1 MKTVKKAISILLT
14 VVMLSTS
21 LVFTLPTS
29 SAAAYPDNLYNGSAK
44 VNYTSADAQ
53 SGKYLVEIDAVKY
66 NPNVSAT
73 PEAIA
78 SEAGDVIITYRP
90 DNGTAPEV
98 TARFEDVIEA
108 NAFNY
113 AGEGTF
119 SYYAILEGFP
129 QKATVSVKKTNLAQN
144 DSGLY
149 AALKI
154 WNADI
159 GSFENIFDFTKI
171 ERFNGKDTSGLMF
184 SNVSSLLQYYPYA
197 KQGGTSG
204 SNLTLPAGLTPTQAE
219 QLFSVTDQW
228 GVTMMAPKIAYTP
241 VAGLTFSQNKN
252 VMTVKGTGD
261 ANNPAASSRTVQL
274 TATYDTLNNAVAN
287 TYSVSRSFTV
297 NNSSTLTF
305 APTYA
310 NREKAGLGI
319 SFKTSAGAADQF
331 PLNSSY
337 KATTTNYVV
346 LKNNASRTATVHLST
361 ASGDKIRIAQETDT
375 IAAGESKSYQ
385 LLDLA
390 AASANYN
397 ADTTVTYTLDG
408 LYDAA
413 TGTPAQLTAGA
424 TIPYIYNKTTT
435 PDVTMEDYNI
445 WPSYTNK
452 VYVKY
457 QSTAGVLDKISSKAD
472 GNVSYLK
479 ANFYID
485 TDKYPTY
492 QSAGL
497 GFYAE
502 PKNDYKDYYFQ
513 PDESDAGYYVQRGD
527 YESAGT
533 FGFSSSAST
542 HTSRYCEKINIK
554 INGGKSIPFYGTIFK
569 GSNTKD
575 SPAEIYFDG
584 DQDNDDGLDFL
595 LDKGVDNSA
604 YLNSNLYIYAYS
616 KNALRSDLNNRA
628 NFLSCYYDADTWTAY
643 ASMGD
648 SALRN
653 AQLQL
658 GTDVTSQYKINQAK
672 NAFDSAQAN
681 LKNAPDNGN
690 YSLIH
695 NKHVGDIGSVTE
707 ATAIDFYVF
716 DVGASNVLKFY
727 GDYANACNKHSD
739 AYTPVM
745 SASGTYE
752 HTYDYWNIDFSSL
765 TAALEN
771 YAAVA
776 PKGQFINVDDAVG
789 AELMAARN
797 VDTTS
802 ATAKPD
808 KQADVDNIVN
818 ELNNAMR
825 DLVYTS
831 FTMSVEH
838 KMLSPNGKEEI
849 NNEYVQTYVEEYNR
863 STTYGEV
870 MDGTANLDDGT
881 YTVKDHHYEPQPDP
895 TFLQYSSSHYS
906 QGVSSEYVCTADK
919 EIYTIYYA
927 KQIED
932 STLRDQ
938 LAYIEENFDNWGGQ
952 YTDISLNAFAA
963 WYDENMGDGSFTKI
977 YSVFDVEEYN
987 AVLAEFREAYNMLDP
1002 IATEE
1007 QLENVEQFMADYEM
1021 LTDFRDAFC
1030 NASAL
1035 LSDYAN
1041 AYATAGELI
1050 EYSKEDNAG
1059 QKAAAAMLNSVSGF
1073 ELVYHSEGAHKVL
1086 NAPKDGIDGT
1096 FYASCPNCG
1105 AVIASGALAAPKFNA
1120 FIHPAYDYSNRG
1132 AGLKI
1137 SREQLHEDMQYMRF
1151 AASCNVPKGA
1161 TVKDFGFVYTQTK
1174 YLNSGMEPTDNT
1186 PVNVD
1191 LLVDGGMYVYKKSM
1205 IDGNYTKR
1213 EQADKDVYTFNLLLN
1228 VDKANWSIHYAA
1240 RSYVTYEIDGM
1251 EVTVYDSTYSSRAV
1265 TNIAALVAA
1274 NKRELPETRAYIA
1287 EKFGL

>member
-1 MKTVKKAISILLT
+1 MKTVKKALSILLT

-29 SAAAYPDNLYNGSAK
+29 TAAAYPDNLYNGSTK
-44 VNYTSADAQ
+44 VSYTSADAQ
-53 SGKYLVEIDAVKY
+53 QGKYLVEIDAVKY
-66 NPNVSAT
+66 NSNVSIT
-73 PEAIA
+73 PEAIT
-78 SEAGDVIITYRP
+78 SEAGDIIITYRP

-98 TARFEDVIEA
+98 TTRFEDVIAA

-119 SYYAILEGFP
+119 SYYVILEGFP
-129 QKATVSVKKTNLAQN
+129 QKATVSVKKTNVDQN
-144 DSGLY
+144 GTGLY

-171 ERFNGKDTSGLMF
+171 ERVNGQDTSGLIF

-197 KQGGTSG
+197 KQGDTSG
-204 SNLTLPAGLTPTQAE
+204 SNLVLPTGLDATQAN
-219 QLFSVTDQW
+219 QTFSVTDQW
-228 GVTMMAPKIAYTP
+228 GVTMMAPKTEYTP
-241 VAGLTFSQNKN
+241 VTGLTFSQNKN

-261 ANNPAASSRTVQL
+261 ANNPAASSRTVKL
-274 TATYDTLNNAVAN
+274 KATYDTLNTAVSN
-287 TYSVSRSFTV
+287 NYSVTRTFTV
-297 NNSSTLTF
+297 TNSSNLTF

-319 SFKTSAGAADQF
+319 SFKTSAGAVDKF
-331 PLNSSY
+331 PLNASY

-346 LKNNASRTATVHLST
+346 LKNNASRTATVNLST
-361 ASGDKIRIAQETDT
+361 ATGDKLRIAQETDT

-385 LLDLA
+385 LLDLN
-390 AASANYN
+390 AASENYN
-397 ADTTVTYTLDG
+397 ADITVSYTLDG

-435 PDVTMEDYNI
+435 PDVTMEDSNT

-472 GNVSYLK
+472 GNLSYLQ

-513 PDESDAGYYVQRGD
+513 PNEGDAGYYVQRGD

-616 KNALRSDLNNRA
+616 KNALRNGINSRA
-628 NFLSCYYDADTWTAY
+628 NFLSCYYDAEKWTAY
-643 ASMGD
+643 GSMGS
-648 SALRN
+648 SALKN
-653 AQLQL
+653 AQIEL
-658 GTDVTSQYKINQAK
+658 GKDVTSQYKINQAK
-672 NAFDSAQAN
+672 SAFDTAQSA
-681 LKNAPDNGN
+681 LKNAPANGN

-695 NKHVGDIGSVTE
+695 NKHTGDITSAIE
-707 ATAIDFYVF
+707 ATSVDFYLF
-716 DVGASNVLKFY
+716 DKGATNVLKFY
-727 GDYANACNKHSD
+727 SAYANDCNKHSD
-739 AYTPVM
+739 AFAPTM
-745 SASGTYE
+745 SASGAYE
-752 HTYDYWNIDFSSL
+752 HTYDYWNIDFSGL

-771 YAAVA
+771 YNTVA
-776 PKGQFINVDDAVG
+776 PEGQFINVDDAVG
-789 AELMAARN
+789 AELFAAKS
-797 VDTTS
+797 VDMTAATS
-802 ATAKPD
+802 KPD
-808 KQADVDNIVN
+808 KQADVDTIVN
-818 ELNNAMR
+818 NLNNAMR

-849 NNEYVQTYVEEYNR
+849 NNEYVQTYVEKYNR

-881 YTVKDHHYEPQPDP
+881 YTVMGHHYEPQPDP
-895 TFLQYSSSHYS
+895 TFLQYSSKHYS
-906 QGVSSEYVCTADK
+906 QGVSSEYVCMEDK
-919 EIYTIYYA
+919 NIYTVYYA

-938 LAYIEENFDNWGGQ
+938 LAYIEANFDKWDGV
-952 YTDISLNAFAA
+952 YTDISLDAFAA

-987 AVLAEFREAYNMLDP
+987 AVLAEFQEAYDMLDP

-1007 QLENVEQFMADYEM
+1007 QLAHVEQFMADYEM
-1021 LTDFRDAFC
+1021 LTDFEDAFC
-1030 NASAL
+1030 HASAL
-1035 LSDYAN
+1035 LSDYAD
-1041 AYATAGELI
+1041 AYATAGELMD
-1050 EYSKEDNAG
+1050 YSKEDNAG
-1059 QKAAAAMLNSVSGF
+1059 QKAAAAMLNSVSNF
-1073 ELVYHSEGAHKVL
+1073 ELVYHSEGAHKIL

-1105 AVIASGALAAPKFNA
+1105 AVVNSGAFAAPKFNA

-1137 SREQLHEDMQYMRF
+1137 SEEQLHEDMQYMRF
-1151 AASCNVPKGA
+1151 AASCDVPKGA

-1174 YLNSGMEPTDNT
+1174 YINGGMEPTDNT

-1213 EQADKDVYTFNLLLN
+1213 EQTDKDVYTFNLLLN
-1228 VDKANWSIHYAA
+1228 VDKANWDIHYAA

-1251 EVTVYDSTYSSRAV
+1251 EVTVYDSSYSSRTV
-1265 TNIAALVAA
+1265 TNIAKLAAA

>member
-1 MKTVKKAISILLT
+1 MKTVKKALSILLT

-29 SAAAYPDNLYNGSAK
+29 TAAAYPDNLYNGSTK
-44 VNYTSADAQ
+44 VSYTSADAQ
-53 SGKYLVEIDAVKY
+53 QGKYLVEIDAVKY
-66 NPNVSAT
+66 NSNVSIT
-73 PEAIA
+73 PEAIT
-78 SEAGDVIITYRP
+78 SEAGDIIITYRP

-98 TARFEDVIEA
+98 TTRFEDVIAA

-119 SYYAILEGFP
+119 SYYVILEGFP
-129 QKATVSVKKTNLAQN
+129 QKATVSVKKTNVDQN
-144 DSGLY
+144 GTGLY

-171 ERFNGKDTSGLMF
+171 ERVNGQDTSGLIF

-197 KQGGTSG
+197 KQGDTSG
-204 SNLTLPAGLTPTQAE
+204 SNLVLPTGLDATQAN
-219 QLFSVTDQW
+219 QTFSVTDQW
-228 GVTMMAPKIAYTP
+228 GVTMMAPKIEYTP
-241 VAGLTFSQNKN
+241 VTGLTFSQNKN

-261 ANNPAASSRTVQL
+261 ANNPAASSRTVKL
-274 TATYDTLNNAVAN
+274 KATYDTLNTAVSN
-287 TYSVSRSFTV
+287 NYSVTRTFTV
-297 NNSSTLTF
+297 TNSSNLTF

-319 SFKTSAGAADQF
+319 SFKTSAGAVDKF

-337 KATTTNYVV
+337 KATTTNYVE
-346 LKNNASRTATVHLST
+346 LKNNASRTATVNLST
-361 ASGDKIRIAQETDT
+361 ATGDKLRIAQETDT

-385 LLDLA
+385 LLDLN
-390 AASANYN
+390 AASENYN
-397 ADTTVTYTLDG
+397 ADITVSYTLDG

-435 PDVTMEDYNI
+435 PDVTMEDSNT

-472 GNVSYLK
+472 GNLSYLQ

-513 PDESDAGYYVQRGD
+513 PNEGDAGYYVQRGD

-616 KNALRSDLNNRA
+616 KNALRNGINSRA
-628 NFLSCYYDADTWTAY
+628 NFLSCYYDAEKWTAY
-643 ASMGD
+643 GSMGS
-648 SALRN
+648 SALKN
-653 AQLQL
+653 AQIEL
-658 GTDVTSQYKINQAK
+658 GKDVTSQYKINQAK
-672 NAFDSAQAN
+672 SAFDTAQSA
-681 LKNAPDNGN
+681 LKNAPANGN

-695 NKHVGDIGSVTE
+695 NKHTGDITSAIE
-707 ATAIDFYVF
+707 ATSVDFYLF
-716 DVGASNVLKFY
+716 DKGATNVLKFY
-727 GDYANACNKHSD
+727 SAYANDCNKHSD
-739 AYTPVM
+739 AFAPTM
-745 SASGTYE
+745 SASGAYE
-752 HTYDYWNIDFSSL
+752 HTYDYWNIDFSGL

-771 YAAVA
+771 YNTVA
-776 PKGQFINVDDAVG
+776 PEGQFINVDDAVG
-789 AELMAARN
+789 AELFAAKS
-797 VDTTS
+797 VDMTAATS
-802 ATAKPD
+802 KPD
-808 KQADVDNIVN
+808 KQADVDTIVN
-818 ELNNAMR
+818 NLNNAMR

-849 NNEYVQTYVEEYNR
+849 NNEYVQTYVETYNR

-881 YTVKDHHYEPQPDP
+881 YTVMGHHYEPQPDP
-895 TFLQYSSSHYS
+895 TFLQYSSKHYS
-906 QGVSSEYVCTADK
+906 QGVSSEYVCMEDK
-919 EIYTIYYA
+919 NIYTVYYA

-938 LAYIEENFDNWGGQ
+938 LAYIEANFDKWDGV
-952 YTDISLNAFAA
+952 YTDISLDAFAA

-987 AVLAEFREAYNMLDP
+987 AVLAEFQEAYDMLDP

-1007 QLENVEQFMADYEM
+1007 QLAHVEQFMADYEM
-1021 LTDFRDAFC
+1021 LTDFEDAFC

-1035 LSDYAN
+1035 LSDYAD
-1041 AYATAGELI
+1041 AYATAGELMD
-1050 EYSKEDNAG
+1050 YSKKDNAG
-1059 QKAAAAMLNSVSGF
+1059 QKAAAAMLNSVSNF
-1073 ELVYHSEGAHKVL
+1073 ELVYHSEGAHKIL

-1105 AVIASGALAAPKFNA
+1105 AVVNSGAFAAPKFNA

-1137 SREQLHEDMQYMRF
+1137 SEEQLHEDMQYMRF
-1151 AASCNVPKGA
+1151 AASCDVPKGA

-1174 YLNSGMEPTDNT
+1174 YINGGMEPTDNT

-1213 EQADKDVYTFNLLLN
+1213 EQTDKDVYTFNLLLN
-1228 VDKANWSIHYAA
+1228 VDKANWDIHYAA

-1251 EVTVYDSTYSSRAV
+1251 EVTVYDSSYSSRTV
-1265 TNIAALVAA
+1265 TNIAKLAAA